1 MGSTG
6 VDGIFLNLPELDPH
20 SLRGA
25 LGSGILEVGPWE
37 AGLPGMVWFLGQAHR
52 ILGSSLSGLSVNGE
66 EGSLGTPGPCCPG
79 RALQGWGHRAD
90 WTASH
95 TPTPGLAQTS
105 ALTLLWETPP

>member
-79 RALQGWGHRAD
+79 SLRSLR
-90 WTASH
+90 
-95 TPTPGLAQTS
+95 TS
-105 ALTLLWETPP
+105 WVLGAWLPQPWQLDSLGTWP